1 MRIKDIVKLTTK
13 SIIPN
18 HETMY
23 HLYSLPSFD
32 ENQNF
37 EVLSGEEIQSNKFIV
52 PDKCILFI
60 SVPLKSGQININQ
73 TIPEKGKN

>member
-52 PDKCILFI
+52 PYKIC
-60 SVPLKSGQININQ
+60 
-73 TIPEKGKN
+73 